1 MADYSIKSIRQDFK
15 NKGIFYTPEKLSKFM
30 RNLLPAEVDE
40 IYDPTCGA
48 GNLLS
53 VFGDEVKKYG
63 QDINS
68 EQVEFAKTRLK
79 NFEGIAG
86 DTLKSPAFKG
96 KKFNYII
103 ANYPFSIKW
112 EPFVD
117 ERFEK
122 CPVLPPPSKADYAF
136 ILHILHYLSDNG
148 KAAVM
153 GFPGILYRGGRE
165 QKIRK
170 WIVDQNYIEKII
182 HIPGNK
188 FTDTAIS
195 TIVIVFNKNK
205 TNSDIVF
212 VDDENGLERTVKIT
226 EIQENNYCLSV
237 QNYVQKEEIK
247 EKINPLELMKETR
260 NIFYNHLRKELE
272 FEKAICLLNNGNF
285 YEFVDEL
292 QIILNQYKQGK
303 EVNKYGR

>member
-15 NKGIFYTPEKLSKFM
+15 NKGIFYTPENLSKFM
-30 RNLLPAEVDE
+30 RNLLPAKVDE

-79 NFEGIAG
+79 NFEGVAG
-86 DTLKSPAFKG
+86 DTLKLPAFKG

-136 ILHILHYLSDNG
+136 ILHILHYLSNNG

-153 GFPGILYRGGRE
+153 GFPGILYRVGRE

-188 FTDTAIS
+188 FT
-195 TIVIVFNKNK
+195 
-205 TNSDIVF
+205 DIVF

-247 EKINPLELMKETR
+247 EKINPLELAKETR

-272 FEKAICLLNNGNF
+272 FEKAVCLLNNWNF
-285 YEFVDEL
+285 NEFVDEL
-292 QIILNQYKQGK
+292 QIILNQYI
-303 EVNKYGR
+303 

>member
-86 DTLKSPAFKG
+86 DTLKSPAFKD

-136 ILHILHYLSDNG
+136 ILHILHY
-148 KAAVM
+148 
-153 GFPGILYRGGRE
+153 
-165 QKIRK
+165 
-170 WIVDQNYIEKII
+170 
-182 HIPGNK
+182 
-188 FTDTAIS
+188 
-195 TIVIVFNKNK
+195 
-205 TNSDIVF
+205 
-212 VDDENGLERTVKIT
+212 
-226 EIQENNYCLSV
+226 
-237 QNYVQKEEIK
+237 
-247 EKINPLELMKETR
+247 
-260 NIFYNHLRKELE
+260 
-272 FEKAICLLNNGNF
+272 
-285 YEFVDEL
+285 
-292 QIILNQYKQGK
+292 
-303 EVNKYGR
+303 